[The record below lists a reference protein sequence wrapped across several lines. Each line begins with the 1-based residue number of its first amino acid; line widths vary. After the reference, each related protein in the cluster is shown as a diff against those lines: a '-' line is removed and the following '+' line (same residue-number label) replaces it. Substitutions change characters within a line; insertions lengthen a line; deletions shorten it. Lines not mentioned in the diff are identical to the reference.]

1 MCQFLFCK
9 EEELECS
16 GATGGGDLVAGDGD
30 ERLARM
36 SIVDWIGGGW
46 TGQSM
51 MEVTCTYLGPMR
63 GCGPLEHRGEDSNTN
78 LNGISPEFYIH

>member
-36 SIVDWIGGGW
+36 SILDWIGGGW
-46 TGQSM
+46 TVNDGGD
-51 MEVTCTYLGPMR
+51 VRLGPTR
-63 GCGPLEHRGEDSNTN
+63 GCCPLGHRGGD
-78 LNGISPEFYIH
+78 